1 MTELLIWVII
11 WTIPASIITYE
22 LIKLVITT
30 YLNHEKPTPIKYV
43 WRHVWPDYKGEW
55 QKGRVTSVYLRQ
67 DTNDIRGKVVGQSD
81 GLYLA
86 TMWNGSS
93 KEFMFEYEATK
104 WVEEYKP
111 RVYK

>member
-1 MTELLIWVII
+1 MN
-11 WTIPASIITYE
+11 E
-22 LIKLVITT
+22 LIPFALMIPIVLTVLVVFGFIYAT
-30 YLNHEKPTPIKYV
+30 YRDFRNPPKPIHYI

-104 WVEEYKP
+104 WVEEYKA

>member
-1 MTELLIWVII
+1 MILLIV
-11 WTIPASIITYE
+11 
-22 LIKLVITT
+22 LVLFVLVITCGIAYSHHSENT
-30 YLNHEKPTPIKYV
+30 TKQIHYT

-67 DTNDIRGKVVGQSD
+67 DTNEIRGKVVGQSD

-104 WVEEYKP
+104 WVEEYKA

>member
-1 MTELLIWVII
+1 MN
-11 WTIPASIITYE
+11 E
-22 LIKLVITT
+22 LISLALMIPIVLTVLVVIGFIYVT
-30 YLNHEKPTPIKYV
+30 YCDFRNPPKPIYYV

-104 WVEEYKP
+104 WVEEYKA
-111 RVYK
+111 RVLK